1 MKKKPKTDVVGPG
14 LPDAHLPW
22 NNPEPELGTE
32 AATQPTWP
40 PAPSWASGP
49 APQMD
54 APPGSDLPEE
64 SVIELEDLG
73 AITRL
78 EIPAVPGRLTILRGP
93 NGAGKSTAINAIES
107 LCGRKQ
113 VSLSSRDGTTG
124 GYVSGFGAKMTVARN
139 GANRRSGKL
148 LAVTLEDGIGLNEL
162 VDPHVQDPVA
172 ADLRRIKILAR
183 LFEVEVDEERIGTL
197 LGMTTAQVQEMVAA
211 DSLVVDDPVEK
222 IERVK
227 RDFHAAARRAED
239 LEQRIRG
246 EIQSLQGSVGNA
258 PPLPEGMTIEK
269 AKEELGTAAAALQD
283 LKSRKEVAAQNEVAW
298 KAAEKLLE
306 QVPEPLSDEKL
317 QGDLTQA
324 ESEWEEAHAE
334 LQRIQRELNHA
345 EQVVGE
351 RQAEVRRIRGEIEGA
366 RIRRESRA
374 AAEKALASR
383 SAPPTDEQID
393 VAEGLVEAKTEQL
406 QAAGKSG
413 EIAKTRAQIAEK
425 EKEATL
431 WQNRAGV
438 IRKGADDLVSLLVDP
453 LNKVL
458 GTRDL
463 RISGPMRL
471 VRKNHKRGEVFFAE
485 LSDGEK
491 WRDAIPLAVS
501 RFEETGGLGILCIPQ
516 EAWEGLDTMGRRMIL
531 ERIRDTDLVV
541 FTAEASNDT
550 TDEPEALTARLA

>member
-1 MKKKPKTDVVGPG
+1 MKKKPKTDVVGPVQSEAD
-14 LPDAHLPW
+14 LWW
-22 NNPEPELGTE
+22 NGPNQG
-32 AATQPTWP
+32 P
-40 PAPSWASGP
+40 PQQQGP
-49 APQMD
+49 AE
-54 APPGSDLPEE
+54 SDLPEE

-113 VSLSSRDGTTG
+113 ISLSSRDGTTG
-124 GYVSGFGAKMTVARN
+124 GYVAGFGAKMTVARN

-162 VDPHVQDPVA
+162 VDPHVQDPTA

-183 LFEVEVDEERIGTL
+183 LFEVEIDEDRIGTL
-197 LGMTTAQVQEMVAA
+197 LGMTAVQVQEMVSDDA
-211 DSLVVDDPVEK
+211 LKVDDPVEK
-222 IERVK
+222 VERVK
-227 RDFHAAARRAED
+227 RDFHSAARRAED

-246 EIQSLQGSVGNA
+246 EIQALSGSVGG
-258 PPLPEGMTIEK
+258 LPALDDGMTVEK
-269 AKEELGTAAAALQD
+269 AQEELGAAAAALQD
-283 LKSRKEVAAQNEVAW
+283 LKSRQKVAVDNQVAW
-298 KAAEKLLE
+298 DAAEKLL
-306 QVPEPLSDEKL
+306 QTLGTSADLDTLRKAFDEKAAAAKVAQEEYAKARREAERL
-317 QGDLTQA
+317 EFLATQA
-324 ESEWEEAHAE
+324 VD
-334 LQRIQRELNHA
+334 RELEAGRELKAA
-345 EQVVGE
+345 ES
-351 RQAEVRRIRGEIEGA
+351 RN
-366 RIRRESRA
+366 ESRA

-383 SAPPTDEQID
+383 SAPPTDEEID
-393 VAEGLVEAKTEQL
+393 VAQGRVDVKTEQL
-406 QAAGKSG
+406 QAASRAG

-438 IRKGADDLVSLLVDP
+438 IRKGADDLVSLLVGP

-458 GTRDL
+458 ETRDL

-471 VRKNHKRGEVFFAE
+471 VRKNHKRGEVFFSE
-485 LSDGEK
+485 LSDGER

-516 EAWEGLDTMGRRMIL
+516 EAWEGLDSIGRRMIL
-531 ERIRDTDLVV
+531 ERIRETDLVV